1 MRVAPGL
8 DHDRWLAAVSA
19 AQLAVGAGGLAVA
32 LRRGHAYDL
41 PLLHG
46 APTTIARDAV
56 LMGTALSAPVVMLA
70 AHGVA
75 VTRLLHGSAAGERRV
90 LGGLGAVMVAGYA
103 GESLVRQRLRPSGFD
118 AVESPLVA
126 IGIGLSAA
134 MAVLGL
140 SSPGR

>member
-1 MRVAPGL
+1 
-8 DHDRWLAAVSA
+8 
-19 AQLAVGAGGLAVA
+19 
-32 LRRGHAYDL
+32 
-41 PLLHG
+41 
-46 APTTIARDAV
+46 
-56 LMGTALSAPVVMLA
+56 
-70 AHGVA
+70 
-75 VTRLLHGSAAGERRV
+75 
-90 LGGLGAVMVAGYA
+90 MVAGYA